1 MWIRTLIVA
10 FGLALGIGLCAYVA
24 RQFTKI
30 GGKGAVG
37 TAFRWGL
44 FPLAVFLLTFP
55 LLAMH
60 GLLRAI
66 EGMTILILDLSTLLF
81 FIGLVIGLWKESLR
95 YKGPFV
101 MDRTIALNRPVKK
114 VFSVLLVIGLLA
126 LAPFLISYAAT
137 LILEDLTDLS
147 ISSPALEPAVRSFF
161 DFYFPVGIG
170 AAILSAV
177 SATFS
182 LAWDW
187 TLGGVIESILTRITR
202 ARFGG

>member
-1 MWIRTLIVA
+1 
-10 FGLALGIGLCAYVA
+10 
-24 RQFTKI
+24 
-30 GGKGAVG
+30 
-37 TAFRWGL
+37 
-44 FPLAVFLLTFP
+44 
-55 LLAMH
+55 
-60 GLLRAI
+60 
-66 EGMTILILDLSTLLF
+66 
-81 FIGLVIGLWKESLR
+81 
-95 YKGPFV
+95 

-114 VFSVLLVIGLLA
+114 IFLVLLVIGLLA

-161 DFYFPVGIG
+161 DLYFPVGIG

-177 SATFS
+177 SAAFS

-202 ARFGG
+202 TRFGG

>member
-147 ISSPALEPAVRSFF
+147 RISASALRRLSRRSGVSLTSISRSGLAQPFCPRF
-161 DFYFPVGIG
+161 QQPFRLPGTG
-170 AAILSAV
+170 RLAA
-177 SATFS
+177 
-182 LAWDW
+182 
-187 TLGGVIESILTRITR
+187 
-202 ARFGG
+202 